1 MSNNSIVLSAAAGE
15 ALTAFQLVKFDQ
27 NGKLVACTAATH
39 VPAGVVQRSCN
50 SGDLVEYVV
59 SGVTNVVAG
68 GAITS
73 GTDFFLQPSTAGKV
87 VKFTS
92 APNVVVVGRF
102 LPFEANLVSSDGE
115 IIRCIFNPAI
125 GNA

>member
-1 MSNNSIVLSAAAGE
+1 MSNSIVLSGTAGS
-15 ALTAFQLVKFDQ
+15 ALTAFQLVKFDAAGQ
-27 NGKLVACTAATH
+27 LVPCTASTH
-39 VPAGVVQRSCN
+39 IPAGVVQRSCN

-68 GAITS
+68 GVITS
-73 GTDFFLQPSTAGKV
+73 GTDFFLQPAAAGKV

-92 APNVVVVGRF
+92 AANVVIVGRF
-102 LPFEANLVSSDGE
+102 LPYEANLASADGE
-115 IIRCIFNPAI
+115 IVRCIFNPAI

>member
-59 SGVTNVVAG
+59 SGVTSVVAG

-92 APNVVVVGRF
+92 AANVVVIGRF

>member
-1 MSNNSIVLSAAAGE
+1 MSNNSIVLSAGE

-92 APNVVVVGRF
+92 AANVVVIGRF

>member
-15 ALTAFQLVKFDQ
+15 ALTAFQLVKFNDA
-27 NGKLVACTAATH
+27 GKLVACTASTH

-59 SGVTNVVAG
+59 SGVTNVIAG
-68 GAITS
+68 AAITS
-73 GTDFFLQPSTAGKV
+73 GTDFFLQPAAAGKV
-87 VKFTS
+87 VKFAS
-92 APNVVVVGRF
+92 AANVVIVGRF
-102 LPFEANLVSSDGE
+102 LPYEANLVSSDGE